1 MSDDDRNGSTAVM
14 PSDIRSDIP
23 VFDRFAGRVGSW
35 VSRSWYFTACVLIV
49 VLWAPSIVLLP
60 IDTWQVVINTITTII
75 TFLMVALLQNTEK
88 RADDAVQQKLN
99 AIADSPADLMS
110 TVPGLEEDRRELLA
124 AVGLEDRESS

>member
-60 IDTWQVVINTITTII
+60 IDTW
-75 TFLMVALLQNTEK
+75 
-88 RADDAVQQKLN
+88 
-99 AIADSPADLMS
+99 
-110 TVPGLEEDRRELLA
+110 
-124 AVGLEDRESS
+124 